1 MAKFGGLVH
10 TLNVHGGVRR
20 YFEIGNALV
29 KAGHSF
35 TLFASILQEKNPWM
49 EFLGDVKPY
58 NEYIFSPVDVMLTN
72 APPCFFDL
80 KKSKADVKVI
90 FVASKFNSDEYKNMW
105 NRVGS
110 KYLWIGVASEW
121 NVGMEEIQGR
131 CIPGGVNTK
140 FFIPPSI
147 IEQHE
152 KLQVCFYARY
162 GQGSSSRGTDLIDNL
177 ARTLK
182 KTISFVG
189 YDAPKYPV
197 LTSANIINE
206 TIYNQD
212 MLVDVLRR
220 SDIIM
225 SAMNLAGWNNVI
237 AEGCACGLVP
247 ISTSAGVKDLVIN
260 GWNGYIIPR
269 NEFVDVAC
277 DRINRLNVDR
287 ELLMNMKERSIQH
300 VQQFDWEIFCR
311 GMLDEIE
318 EFKRNGKS

>member
-1 MAKFGGLVH
+1 
-10 TLNVHGGVRR
+10 
-20 YFEIGNALV
+20 
-29 KAGHSF
+29 
-35 TLFASILQEKNPWM
+35 
-49 EFLGDVKPY
+49 
-58 NEYIFSPVDVMLTN
+58 
-72 APPCFFDL
+72 
-80 KKSKADVKVI
+80 
-90 FVASKFNSDEYKNMW
+90 
-105 NRVGS
+105 
-110 KYLWIGVASEW
+110 
-121 NVGMEEIQGR
+121 
-131 CIPGGVNTK
+131 
-140 FFIPPSI
+140 
-147 IEQHE
+147 
-152 KLQVCFYARY
+152 
-162 GQGSSSRGTDLIDNL
+162 
-177 ARTLK
+177 
-182 KTISFVG
+182 
-189 YDAPKYPV
+189 
-197 LTSANIINE
+197 
-206 TIYNQD
+206 